1 MVPILMA
8 MLLAAPNPG
17 SSLPERRM
25 TLRDQLQG
33 PMAVTDKMLIPSRVP
48 DCVGDDQ
55 IRQAQIERIKGWE
68 PECMLP
74 RADHRKQ
81 DLPH

>member
-1 MVPILMA
+1 MIPILMA

-17 SSLPERRM
+17 SSIPERRM

-33 PMAVTDKMLIPSRVP
+33 PTPVTDKMLIPSRVP
-48 DCVGDDQ
+48 DCVGSDQ
-55 IRQAQIERIKGWE
+55 IRQAEDEKIKGWE

-74 RADHRKQ
+74 RIDRSKQ
-81 DLPH
+81 SLPH